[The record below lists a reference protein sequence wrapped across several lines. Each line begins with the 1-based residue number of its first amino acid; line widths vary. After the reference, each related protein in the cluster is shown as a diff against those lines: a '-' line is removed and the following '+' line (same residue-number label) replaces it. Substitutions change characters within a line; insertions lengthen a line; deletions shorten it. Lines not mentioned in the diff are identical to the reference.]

1 MLVPL
6 QAAERARRLKEG
18 QAAGKVQIGEK
29 SQTMKKVQEMKKEP
43 RFTKRD
49 TLVVKGI
56 AILLMLF
63 YHLFESGELLDTLN
77 VDHRPFSQ
85 DTFLMLS
92 GFGNICVA
100 LFVFLSAYGITKG
113 LSAEES
119 GETYD
124 LCAALRGAWKR
135 GLKLIGSFVVM
146 YISVNLLW
154 FSYFDYGKLYGSG
167 WQGGMFGLL
176 DMLGLA
182 NIFDTP
188 TLNMTWWYMETAL
201 VIIFL
206 IPLVYPA
213 VKKAGRYLILPA
225 LLLPS
230 VVQMDGDMA
239 RYYLVMLLGAV
250 AAREGWLEKLLTW
263 KLKKC
268 WKALLGLILLVLAV
282 LVRQN
287 FMVHSYFLWILD
299 GPIAL
304 FLCWFAAEM
313 LAGIPG
319 LSQILAFLGRYSMN
333 MFFVHTFFYM
343 SLFRE
348 FIYSFRYAGLIFLV
362 LTGVSLS
369 YSIVLELIKSG
380 GKLLFAHFYKKAH
393 I

>member
-1 MLVPL
+1 
-6 QAAERARRLKEG
+6 
-18 QAAGKVQIGEK
+18 
-29 SQTMKKVQEMKKEP
+29 MKKVQEMKKEP

-63 YHLFESGELLDTLN
+63 YHLFESGELLDKLN

-250 AAREGWLEKLLTW
+250 AAREGWLEKILTW

-268 WKALLGLILLVLAV
+268 WKALLGLILLVLTV

-380 GKLLFAHFYKKAH
+380 GKFLFAHFYKKAH